1 MSHDYREHLSAL
13 MDGELRRD
21 ESRFLLKRLER
32 DAELGVVWARFHV
45 TRQVLRRQD
54 VYALRPDF
62 AAGVFARIED
72 EAVLPGRR
80 GATWVRWASGG
91 AVAASVAVAAL
102 VLTPPVVDTADTG
115 SAAPPR
121 VASRAGGAPVVAAP
135 ASVSTLP
142 QELRTSLPGPLI
154 VPAQPASATIGDADW
169 AQPAASLDPRL
180 QSYLIRHYQAVGAA
194 GQSAVVPYVLLS
206 APAQQPSAAPAD
218 AAKR

>member
-1 MSHDYREHLSAL
+1 MSHEYREHLSAL

-32 DAELGVVWARFHV
+32 DADLGTVWARYHV
-45 TRQVLRRQD
+45 ARQVLRRQD
-54 VYALRPDF
+54 VLALRPDF
-62 AAGVFARIED
+62 ASGVFARIEA
-72 EAVLPGRR
+72 ENVQPARR

-102 VLTPPVVDTADTG
+102 VLTPPVGDNSDIAP
-115 SAAPPR
+115 AAQPR
-121 VASRAGGAPVVAAP
+121 MAARGGGAPVAAAP

-142 QELRTSLPGPLI
+142 QEVRALPGPLV
-154 VPAQPASATIGDADW
+154 VPVQPASATIGDADW
-169 AQPAASLDPRL
+169 AQPAAALDPRL

-206 APAQQPSAAPAD
+206 TPAQSAPAPAD
-218 AAKR
+218 APKR

>member
-1 MSHDYREHLSAL
+1 MSHEYREPLSAL

-32 DAELGVVWARFHV
+32 DVELGAVWARYHV
-45 TRQVLRRQD
+45 ARQVLRRQD
-54 VYALRPDF
+54 VHALRPDF
-62 AAGVFARIED
+62 AAGVFARIEA
-72 EAVLPGRR
+72 ETSQPARR

-102 VLTPPVVDTADTG
+102 VLTPPVVDTDT
-115 SAAPPR
+115 SPAAQPR
-121 VASRAGGAPVVAAP
+121 VATARSGGVPVAAAP

-142 QELRTSLPGPLI
+142 QEVRALPGPLV
-154 VPAQPASATIGDADW
+154 VPVQPASATIGDGDW
-169 AQPAASLDPRL
+169 AQPAAALDPRL

-206 APAQQPSAAPAD
+206 TPAQSPAPAD
-218 AAKR
+218 APQR

>member
-1 MSHDYREHLSAL
+1 MSHEYREHLSAL

-32 DAELGVVWARFHV
+32 DAELGTVWARYHV
-45 TRQVLRRQD
+45 ARQVLRRQD
-54 VYALRPDF
+54 VHALRPDF
-62 AAGVFARIED
+62 AAGLFARIEA
-72 EAVLPGRR
+72 EHVQPARR

-102 VLTPPVVDTADTG
+102 VLTPPRVDTADTAPV
-115 SAAPPR
+115 SQPRIAAAR
-121 VASRAGGAPVVAAP
+121 SGGAPVAAAP

-142 QELRTSLPGPLI
+142 QEVRALPGPLV
-154 VPAQPASATIGDADW
+154 VPVQPASATIGDTDW
-169 AQPAASLDPRL
+169 AQPAATLDPRL

-206 APAQQPSAAPAD
+206 TPTQSSAPAD
-218 AAKR
+218 APKR